1 MDFIPKPAHKPEK
14 LQEKVAETT
23 INPKT
28 AQKYEA
34 YGIMVEAFSYFTKK
48 SLHISVQASFEN

>member
-1 MDFIPKPAHKPEK
+1 MVYKG
-14 LQEKVAETT
+14 L

-28 AQKYEA
+28 AQKYED
-34 YGIMVEAFSYFTKK
+34 YGIIVGFNYFTKK